1 MARLNRDTSDYTAF
15 GKMLDQLC
23 KERGISFRQ
32 LAIQSGMSATS
43 HASIIRAC
51 RGKSTP
57 KRETLLKW
65 CEVLQCDKATT
76 DRLLHLAGHATEE
89 EMGQA

>member
-1 MARLNRDTSDYTAF
+1 MARLDRDTSDYTEF
-15 GKMLDQLC
+15 GKVLDQLC
-23 KERGISFRQ
+23 REREISFRQ

-51 RGKSTP
+51 QGKSTP

-65 CEVLQCDKATT
+65 CEVLQASPDVRAVLLRAFHYT
-76 DRLLHLAGHATEE
+76 DE
-89 EMGQA
+89 